1 MFGAIGLV
9 GKGKS
14 PHSVR
19 VSSRCNNYPLNNEAR
34 QSDKHRGLEYLS
46 KIETLLNDACQL
58 AFFSLGQNQG
68 EAGTPTGGSHHSRLV
83 INPITNYNYK
93 SQLQITIT
101 KTKPLSRLAGKRD

>member
-58 AFFSLGQNQG
+58 AFFHWDKIKVKL
-68 EAGTPTGGSHHSRLV
+68 EH
-83 INPITNYNYK
+83 
-93 SQLQITIT
+93 LQEGVTT
-101 KTKPLSRLAGKRD
+101 RGW